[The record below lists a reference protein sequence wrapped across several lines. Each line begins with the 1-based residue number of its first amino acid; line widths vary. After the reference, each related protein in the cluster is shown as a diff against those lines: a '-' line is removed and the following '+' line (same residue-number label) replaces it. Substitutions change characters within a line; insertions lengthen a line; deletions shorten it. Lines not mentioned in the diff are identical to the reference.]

1 MHTIYVDC
9 AVGHHAHSFGGD
21 WQSWNQM
28 NEPRGHDLFDTPC
41 IESSRCDRGLSAK
54 AGVVVA
60 NSNADA
66 DDGWNLSR

>member
-1 MHTIYVDC
+1 
-9 AVGHHAHSFGGD
+9 
-21 WQSWNQM
+21 M
-28 NEPRGHDLFDTPC
+28 NEPRGHDLIDTPC

-66 DDGWNLSR
+66 VDGWNLSR